1 MGIEMQCPVLPG
13 SLWLSAHSQGCVM
26 TGVLAQ
32 EQPPLILDLVL
43 WFGHLYRNTHGAE
56 GEESRSS
63 WESKSKC
70 KVKKPLFMGR
80 IG

>member
-1 MGIEMQCPVLPG
+1 
-13 SLWLSAHSQGCVM
+13 M

-32 EQPPLILDLVL
+32 EQPTLILDLVL
-43 WFGHLYRNTHGAE
+43 LFGHLYRNTHGAE
-56 GEESRSS
+56 GEGIQELESPVDFRSHICRQESRSS

-70 KVKKPLFMGR
+70 KVKKPLLMGR